1 VPDGV
6 ERAEVGRT
14 RDRAYADLVSRVDR
28 GVVVAVDYGHTRV
41 ERPPGG
47 TLTAYRSGTRAAPV
61 PDGSCDLTA
70 HVAVDTLGA
79 DLLRRQREVLRDLLG
94 PATPPPHRLAS
105 SDPAAYLEGLSRS
118 SALSVLTTLGG
129 LGDFWWAMSLRGG
142 AVLD

>member
-1 VPDGV
+1 
-6 ERAEVGRT
+6 
-14 RDRAYADLVSRVDR
+14 
-28 GVVVAVDYGHTRV
+28 
-41 ERPPGG
+41 
-47 TLTAYRSGTRAAPV
+47 V

-118 SALSVLTTLGG
+118 SALSVLTTPGG